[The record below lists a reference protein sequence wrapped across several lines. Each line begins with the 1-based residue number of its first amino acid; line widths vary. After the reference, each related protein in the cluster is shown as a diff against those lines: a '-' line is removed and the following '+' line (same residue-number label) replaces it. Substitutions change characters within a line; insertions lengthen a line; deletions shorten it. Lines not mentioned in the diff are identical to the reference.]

1 MKDGIGFHLFI
12 TTSPC
17 GDARIF
23 SLHESSTAAN
33 PEATKAKIDTIEEV
47 VEAAKVSDDS
57 ETKETSSEIDADK
70 PGQDQPEIPETKE
83 PEVPEKVITKEP
95 EPITEEVRDPNK
107 NPNELENYGNDVVAI
122 YVTKAE
128 EPKKR
133 ESKPVS
139 DSSRGMLRSKIEC
152 GMGTVPLSPKMHL
165 QTWDGVMSG
174 DRLLTMACS
183 DKILRW
189 NVLGIQGA
197 LLTHFLHPIYLK
209 SITVGSK
216 FHPGHMKRALYE
228 RIANHVGPLPS
239 DNYILN
245 RPQLYATTSPET
257 RQATKAHDYSVNWI
271 LDHGQPEIVNGST
284 GKTINESTSRL
295 SKKARKFSS
304 NFFVNLQCCFS
315 RFFFGFFAEYPKNFH
330 DFSLFF

>member
-23 SLHESSTAAN
+23 SLHESSTSN
-33 PEATKAKIDTIEEV
+33 PEANAAKAKTDTTEESSIAT
-47 VEAAKVSDDS
+47 ES
-57 ETKETSSEIDADK
+57 ENKE
-70 PGQDQPEIPETKE
+70 DQPENPEDAVPT
-83 PEVPEKVITKEP
+83 EVVV
-95 EPITEEVRDPNK
+95 EEVKDPNI
-107 NPNELENYGNDVVAI
+107 NPDEFENYGNDEVAI

-128 EPKKR
+128 EPRKR
-133 ESKPVS
+133 EAKPMS

-239 DNYILN
+239 DHYILN
-245 RPQLYATTSPET
+245 MPQLYATTSPET

-295 SKKARKFSS
+295 SKKARKYHFSNIES
-304 NFFVNLQCCFS
+304 TIFIFECFAFQCS
-315 RFFFGFFAEYPKNFH
+315 VA
-330 DFSLFF
+330 L

>member
-1 MKDGIGFHLFI
+1 M
-12 TTSPC
+12 
-17 GDARIF
+17 
-23 SLHESSTAAN
+23 
-33 PEATKAKIDTIEEV
+33 ATN
-47 VEAAKVSDDS
+47 KVSDDA
-57 ETKETSSEIDADK
+57 ETKEASSETEK
-70 PGQDQPEIPETKE
+70 PGQDQ

-95 EPITEEVRDPNK
+95 ELVQAEEVVQDLN
-107 NPNELENYGNDVVAI
+107 NVNELENYGNDVVAI

-133 ESKPVS
+133 EPKPVS

-284 GKTINESTSRL
+284 GKTINENTSRL
-295 SKKARKFSS
+295 SKKARKFFSFLKKLVKVCFEWS
-304 NFFVNLQCCFS
+304 KRGCEATELSFF
-315 RFFFGFFAEYPKNFH
+315 
-330 DFSLFF
+330 